1 MSSTSMKIGEPYWFA
16 LCANGYGYGN
26 TEDEA
31 IGNAK
36 AAGKNR
42 TRFRVYGPCLDA
54 HNIGCSLIT
63 GEVRWTTDKDGE
75 ALPEM
80 KWKDVTSPPQSNGG
94 TA

>member
-1 MSSTSMKIGEPYWFA
+1 MTRTSASAILKRRRERARRKATKKEIGEPYWFA
-16 LCANGYGYGN
+16 LCANVY
-26 TEDEA
+26 
-31 IGNAK
+31 GNAK

-80 KWKDVTSPPQSNGG
+80 KWKDVG
-94 TA
+94 